1 VSAAGADRPVPRLRG
16 SLERS
21 GERIHYEVIGA
32 EGLPWLVLCHGAGGN
47 HAIWFQQVAW
57 FCRSF
62 RVVTW
67 DQRGFGLSTNREGRA
82 SPAVAAAD
90 LVALMEHLEADRVHL
105 VGQSMGGWA
114 VMGATLS
121 RPDLV
126 ASLVLADT
134 LAGFPMPDWVEGRV
148 LPRRP
153 EPLLG
158 DHPALARGFAAR
170 RPDLALLY
178 QQLGAWGLPDR
189 ERAGAL
195 AGLTTTAFTLEELA
209 GLRCP
214 VLLLVGAEDEIFPPE
229 WIRSVGAAIPG
240 SRVEIIPGA
249 GHSPYFE
256 RADRWNVAVTGHLAR
271 ALGG

>member
-1 VSAAGADRPVPRLRG
+1 MPVPRLTG
-16 SLERS
+16 SLERA
-21 GERIHYEVIGA
+21 GEQIYYELIGA

-47 HAIWFQQVAW
+47 HAVWFQQVAW

-67 DQRGFGLSTNREGRA
+67 DQRGFGLSTNRNGLA
-82 SPAVAAAD
+82 SPTVAAAD
-90 LVALMEHLEADRVHL
+90 LVALLDHLRADRAHL

-114 VMGATLS
+114 VMGAALS

-134 LAGFPMPDWVEGRV
+134 LAGFPIPEWVQRRA
-148 LPRRP
+148 LPRQP
-153 EPLLG
+153 SPTLG

-178 QQLGAWGLPDR
+178 QELGSWGLPDR

-195 AGLTTTAFTLEELA
+195 AGLTTTTFTHEDLA

-214 VLLLVGAEDEIFPPE
+214 VTLVVGDEDEIFPPQ
-229 WIRSVGAAIPG
+229 WIRTVAAAIPG
-240 SRVEIIPGA
+240 ARVKTIAGA

-256 RADRWNVAVTGHLAR
+256 RSDRWNVAVTEHLAR
-271 ALGG
+271 ALGS